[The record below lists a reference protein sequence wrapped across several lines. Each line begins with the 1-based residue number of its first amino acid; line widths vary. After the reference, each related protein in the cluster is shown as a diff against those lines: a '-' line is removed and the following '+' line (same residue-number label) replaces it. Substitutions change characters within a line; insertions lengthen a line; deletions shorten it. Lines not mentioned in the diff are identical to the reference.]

1 MQKSHIFHP
10 RPVAYEDL
18 IGHNILIHIP
28 RTAGTFFNNCLRAND
43 LAVIDHIQRF
53 IDSSESIQ
61 HTRIRHQLSNRST
74 WISGHVR
81 YDTLTRIFRPEE
93 NTRYFVLLRNPVNQL
108 ISQINWQAET
118 LCGSYLSLARMPLYQ
133 FRILMHVCLEALNR
147 PQNVPNVLNR
157 YFGSFLNNQ
166 CRSLSLMNSGRL
178 RTDDLNLFSARCHA
192 RLLELD
198 GFSVESGINPFIKAV
213 ISEIQGNN
221 HTQMIP
227 PRSAQN
233 RSHPVLDNDL
243 VSSEEFRLEIFN
255 LQLADYILYQNA
267 IGILNGEQSP
277 RRWQNFN
284 ELKHDCEELVVA
296 QKSLEVV
303 SNEKLV
309 LKTRSRTKKLF
320 FTAKVIRLIAK
331 RLVAL
336 QKFSLF
342 RQAFS
347 WCKRLPA
354 SCRSLPLKAV
364 SLTVLNRW
372 NGRKC

>member
-28 RTAGTFFNNCLRAND
+28 RTAGTFFNNCLRANG
-43 LAVIDHIQRF
+43 LAVVDHIQRF
-53 IDSSESIQ
+53 IDSSESIK
-61 HTRIRHQLSNRST
+61 HTPTRRQLSNRST

-81 YDTLTRIFRPEE
+81 YDTLTRIFPPEKD
-93 NTRYFVLLRNPVNQL
+93 TRYFVLLRNPINQL

-178 RTDDLNLFSARCHA
+178 RTDDFNLFSARCYA

-198 GFSVESGINPFIKAV
+198 GFSVESGLDPFIKAV
-213 ISEIQGNN
+213 ISENRGNN
-221 HTQMIP
+221 HTQIIP

-233 RSHPVLDNDL
+233 RSHPVLDNGL
-243 VSSEEFRLEIFN
+243 VSSEEFRLKIFN

-267 IGILNGEQSP
+267 LGILNGEQSP

-284 ELKHDCEELVVA
+284 ELKHDCEGLAVG
-296 QKSLEVV
+296 QKSPEVV
-303 SNEKLV
+303 RNEKFV
-309 LKTRSRTKKLF
+309 LKTQSRTEKLF
-320 FTAKVIRLIAK
+320 FTARVMRSVAK

-342 RQAFS
+342 QQVF
-347 WCKRLPA
+347 
-354 SCRSLPLKAV
+354 
-364 SLTVLNRW
+364 RW
-372 NGRKC
+372 